1 MKKALII
8 LTILC
13 ASIAFTTGPADA
25 ASMKGMK
32 YGIFN
37 ILGIQADHTYHCA
50 YYSSWWSGSGYN
62 CWSWTGGESGGNY
75 ISYSYGYGDYG
86 DSKCTTSNWGCR
98 YIYAVQGVCH
108 QEANRGLYTSGKNI
122 SRGNVGGYWLTG
134 VVFGTYGEWSSWTV
148 CKTSCWLWW

>member
-1 MKKALII
+1 MKKLLII
-8 LTILC
+8 LAVFSVC
-13 ASIAFTTGPADA
+13 IALTSGPAFG
-25 ASMKGMK
+25 STYQKGMK

-50 YYSSWWSGSGYN
+50 KTWYGSTN
-62 CWSWTGGESGGNY
+62 CWSWTGGQSGGNY
-75 ISYSYGYGDYG
+75 ISYSGGYGDYG
-86 DSKCTTSNWGCR
+86 DAKCTSANWGCR

-122 SRGNVGGYWLTG
+122 ARGNVGGYWLTG

-148 CKTSCWLWW
+148 CKTACWLWW